1 RVRVAVFLVGAE
13 YRDTELFAGTRIEWP
28 DNDLL
33 ILLIGLDVALARVR
47 SDVQLQDVTLHAR
60 RFRCRRIASRTEI
73 EQMELQD
80 REFESVGEEEQVY
93 LDERLD
99 ERVEAAGHPEQ
110 AYGVAELAP
119 DVLEAHLPVGCGI
132 VEEEVDRERQAR
144 LDAGLDDL

>member
-1 RVRVAVFLVGAE
+1 AERALRLRAGEELDVVLAVGTVTVDGRDVLRARRVRVAVFLVGAE
-13 YRDTELFAGTRIEWP
+13 YRDTELFAGTRIERP

-110 AYGVAELAP
+110 AYGVAELA
-119 DVLEAHLPVGCGI
+119 
-132 VEEEVDRERQAR
+132 
-144 LDAGLDDL
+144 